1 MKSQTNTNKVGSV
14 REVSNDSS
22 RMFGALL
29 SSLENLPA
37 LQVDEVHVWR
47 VSLNVSSFQLNKL
60 RELLASNELA
70 RADRF
75 LREVDSDRFITARAC
90 LRLLLASYLLIEP
103 NETKHLLESH
113 RPQSVDP
120 SYPTY
125 C

>member
-14 REVSNDSS
+14 REVSDDSS
-22 RMFGALL
+22 RIFGALH

-90 LRLLLASYLLIEP
+90 LRLLLAPIF
-103 NETKHLLESH
+103 
-113 RPQSVDP
+113 
-120 SYPTY
+120 
-125 C
+125 